1 MSDDKNGMAR
11 GLLIGFIAGAVAG
24 AVTALLYA
32 PKTGKELRSDLKQKA
47 NNLRDDATDYLKGA
61 RSKINEAITRTKSR
75 SDQFVSEVTEQA
87 EHILDDADKVLS
99 TIRDR
104 AADESGKVK
113 AAFRAGADAYK
124 AEKDRT
130 RPPV

>member
-1 MSDDKNGMAR
+1 MADDKNEMAK

-47 NNLRDDATDYLKGA
+47 NNLKDDAAEYLKTT
-61 RSKINEAITRTKSR
+61 RSKINEAVTKTKSR
-75 SDQFVSEVTEQA
+75 SGQFVSEVTEQA
-87 EHILDDADKVLS
+87 GHILDDADKMLS
-99 TIRDR
+99 TMRER

-124 AEKDRT
+124 SEKD
-130 RPPV
+130 